1 MDYEFMLVKN
11 KYKFSYKQR
20 MLVINENTMKNLKE
34 EISILL
40 KEFTLYNISL
50 KKLTHSLP
58 NPETKDLI
66 LNVAYAI
73 INQES
78 IYKYIKKNRLLPV
91 KKISNFIT
99 ESITFVEKWKYYI
112 LAYIIIISNN
122 SYANI
127 QAYLTIDS
135 VDIEPTTENNLIKTP
150 DLTYDKNTYT
160 GILLK
165 HHKNSGFILSSY
177 GDFINIKLENS
188 EEQSSVIGGLA
199 TGDKKK
205 SLKIYKYP
213 ILASVFSLMLIFLV
227 MISFYNQP
235 YATIILESNFSLK
248 IETNRFNKIISVTP
262 NNSSGK
268 KLLSVMDPK
277 KKDINF
283 VLEEVLIKAK
293 KQEFI
298 KEHSTL
304 FLYINGSSLQ
314 KKDLQSTEKFVME
327 NKIDARINN
336 NGVEYTLNKK

>member
-127 QAYLTIDS
+127 QAYLNIDS